1 MKNYFK
7 FNLTGKKLLP
17 LWLLFMFL
25 FLVPYVSVQFKLQS
39 FQHNPTPE
47 VGQMFQRISSMF
59 MLYGVMLIL
68 VIIEYVFFFY
78 LIKMAINNT
87 EFKGKVLEFKG
98 QIGEFI
104 SVFLFGLLLTIITFG
119 IYSPWFITDVYKF
132 FTKNTHYNES
142 AFEFKGK
149 AGNLFLIIT
158 LTLILPMIVFMV
170 IMFTMMFKQ
179 IAQSQTP
186 NMTDTTMSIIMMGI
200 IFIMMIP
207 YMYFVYKWMVNLVY
221 KNYQIQ
227 WETSFWP
234 SVGVITGQILL
245 TVITAGI
252 YLPLASLKLYQYF
265 AEKTF
270 AKSELST
277 KTFGYEI
284 EPLNDFLFIWGQSLL
299 SIITLGI
306 YYPWAFC
313 KITDRITAK
322 TFMIEIN

>member
-17 LWLLFMFL
+17 LWLLFMLL
-25 FLVPYVSVQFKLQS
+25 FLVPYVFIQFKLQS
-39 FQHNPTPE
+39 FQHNPSPE
-47 VGQMFQRISSMF
+47 AGQIFQRISSMF
-59 MLYGVMLIL
+59 MLYGVMFVL
-68 VIIEYVFFFY
+68 VIIEYIFIFY
-78 LIKMAINNT
+78 LTKMAINNT

-98 QIGEFI
+98 QFGEFI
-104 SVFLFGLLLTIITFG
+104 SILLFGLLLTIITIG
-119 IYSPWFITDVYKF
+119 IYSPWFITDLYKF
-132 FTKNTHYNES
+132 FTRNTNYNES
-142 AFEFKGK
+142 TFEFKGK
-149 AGNLFLIIT
+149 ASNLFLIIT
-158 LTLILPMIVFMV
+158 LTLILPMIV
-170 IMFTMMFKQ
+170 IMIVTIAMTVKE

-186 NMTDTTMSIIMMGI
+186 NMAATTMPIIMMGV

-227 WETSFWP
+227 LETSFWP

-245 TVITAGI
+245 SIITAGI
-252 YLPLASLKLYQYF
+252 YLPLASLKLYKYF

-270 AKSELST
+270 AKSDIST

-284 EPLNDFLFIWGQSLL
+284 DPLNDFLFIWGQSLL
-299 SIITLGI
+299 SVITLGI

-313 KITDRITAK
+313 KITNRISGK
-322 TFMIEIN
+322 TYVTEIN

>member
-17 LWLLFMFL
+17 LWLLFMLL
-25 FLVPYVSVQFKLQS
+25 FLVPYVFIQFKLQS
-39 FQHNPTPE
+39 FQHNPSPE
-47 VGQMFQRISSMF
+47 PGQVFQRMSSLF
-59 MLYGVMLIL
+59 LIYGVMFVL
-68 VIIEYVFFFY
+68 VIIEYIFIFY
-78 LIKMAINNT
+78 LAKITINNM
-87 EFKGKVLEFKG
+87 EFKDKSLEFTG
-98 QIGEFI
+98 QFGEFI
-104 SVFLFGLLLTIITFG
+104 GIFLLGLLLTIITLG

-132 FTKNTHYNES
+132 FTKNTNYNES

-149 AGNLFLIIT
+149 ASNLFVIIT
-158 LTLILPMIVFMV
+158 LTLILPMII
-170 IMFTMMFKQ
+170 IMIVTIAMTVKEL
-179 IAQSQTP
+179 AQSQTP
-186 NMTDTTMSIIMMGI
+186 NMAATTMPIIMMGV
-200 IFIMMIP
+200 IFVMMIP
-207 YMYFVYKWMVNLVY
+207 YMYFVYKWMINLVY

-234 SVGVITGQILL
+234 SVGVITGQIILS
-245 TVITAGI
+245 VITAGI

-284 EPLNDFLFIWGQSLL
+284 EPLQDFLFIWGQSLL
-299 SIITLGI
+299 SIFTLGI

-313 KITDRITAK
+313 KITDRITSK
-322 TFMIEIN
+322 TFVIEIN